1 MTQMVQVAIAADVTE
16 ADELQAILR
25 EAGINSELETAVEHH
40 PSATDDVPQK
50 VLVPESSLEAAQE
63 AIEAM
68 TEPDELISDA

>member
-1 MTQMVQVAIAADVTE
+1 MTQMVQVAIAGDVTE
-16 ADELQAILR
+16 AEELQTILR
-25 EAGINSELETAVEHH
+25 EAGIDSELETAVDHH

-50 VLVPESSLEAAQE
+50 VLVPESSLEAAQD

>member
-1 MTQMVQVAIAADVTE
+1 MTRMVQLAVAADVTE
-16 ADELQAILR
+16 AEEIRTILG
-25 EAGINSELETAVEHH
+25 EAGIESELETAVEHH
-40 PSATDDVPQK
+40 PTATDDVPQK